1 MIKKILSLLLSA
13 AMLLTMM
20 MPASAEEPV
29 QQKEN
34 TAQEQ
39 SGEQKQSSV
48 PVDIRATTAVL
59 MDAGTGQVLIDKD
72 ANKPMHPA
80 SITKIMTILLVI
92 EAIDTGKI
100 TINDMVTVSEDAAK
114 KGGSQIWLEVG
125 ETMSVDDLLKAAVV
139 GSANDACAALA
150 EYIAGSEPAFV
161 TMMNQRAAQLGMKN
175 TNFENCSGLDDE
187 TVNHITTAYDI
198 ALMARELISHDIIF
212 KYTTIWMD
220 SLRGGKTELTN
231 TNKLIKTF
239 EGITGLKT
247 GTTEKA
253 GYCVC
258 ATAKREGMHLIAVVL
273 DGESSK
279 LRFSSAAAMMNWGF
293 ANYTFV
299 NPQIDMSAIT
309 QVKVLHGQQLSISPV
324 VGSPEPVLVKKGEE
338 ANITQTVELSPDV
351 CAPVENGQVLGTV
364 KFTLDGKVVSEA
376 KICAPEAVAQMD
388 FGSAYKKIWGNLVC
402 N

>member
-1 MIKKILSLLLSA
+1 MIKKILSVLLSLT
-13 AMLLTMM
+13 MLLTLFI
-20 MPASAEEPV
+20 PVSAEETAK
-29 QQKEN
+29 KEN
-34 TAQEQ
+34 TAKEQ
-39 SGEQKQSSV
+39 SEGQETKV
-48 PVDIRATTAVL
+48 PVDIRAKAAVL
-59 MDAGTGQVLIDKD
+59 MDAGTGQVLIDKN
-72 ANKPMHPA
+72 ANAAMHPA
-80 SITKIMTILLVI
+80 SITKIMTILLVV
-92 EAIDTGKI
+92 EAIDSGKI
-100 TINDMVTVSEDAAK
+100 TINDMVTVSEDASK

-161 TMMNQRAAQLGMKN
+161 TMMNERAAQLGMKN

-198 ALMARELISHDIIF
+198 ALMARELISHDLIF

-247 GTTEKA
+247 GTTQKA

-273 DGESSK
+273 DGESSQ

-293 ANYTFV
+293 ANYAFV

-309 QVKVLHGQQLSISPV
+309 EVKVLHGQKLSITPV
-324 VGSPEPVLVKKGEE
+324 VGTPASVLVKKGGESK
-338 ANITQTVELSPDV
+338 ITQTVELSPDV
-351 CAPVENGQVLGTV
+351 SAPVENGQVLGTV

-376 KICAPEAVAQMD
+376 KICAPEAVEQMD

>member
-1 MIKKILSLLLSA
+1 
-13 AMLLTMM
+13 MLLALSV
-20 MPASAEEPV
+20 PAFAEESG
-29 QQKEN
+29 QKQ
-34 TAQEQ
+34 A
-39 SGEQKQSSV
+39 GEQKEAAL
-48 PVDIRATTAVL
+48 PVDICARAAVL
-59 MDAGTGQVLIDKD
+59 MDAGTGRVLIDKN
-72 ANKPMHPA
+72 ANEPMHPA
-80 SITKIMTILLVI
+80 SITKIMTILLVV
-92 EAIDTGKI
+92 EAIDSGKI

-125 ETMSVDDLLKAAVV
+125 ETMSVNDLLKAAVV

-150 EYIAGSEPAFV
+150 EFVAGSEPAFV
-161 TMMNQRAAQLGMKN
+161 TMMNQRAAQLGMTN

-187 TVNHITTAYDI
+187 TVNHITTAYDV
-198 ALMARELISHDIIF
+198 ALMARELISHEIIF
-212 KYTTIWMD
+212 NYTTIWMD

-258 ATAKREGMHLIAVVL
+258 ATAKRDGMHLIAVVL
-273 DGESSK
+273 DGESSQ
-279 LRFSSAAAMMNWGF
+279 LRFSCAAAMMNWGF

-309 QVKVLHGQQLSISPV
+309 PVRVLHGQQLSVTPA
-324 VGSPEPVLVKKGEE
+324 VGIPASVLVRKGEQE
-338 ANITQTVELSPDV
+338 KIAQTVELSQDV
-351 CAPVENGQVLGTV
+351 NAPVEKGQILGIV
-364 KFTLDGKVVSEA
+364 KFTLDGKTVSEA
-376 KICAPEAVAQMD
+376 KIYAPEAVERMD
-388 FGSAYKKIWGNLVC
+388 FGSAYKKIWGKLVC